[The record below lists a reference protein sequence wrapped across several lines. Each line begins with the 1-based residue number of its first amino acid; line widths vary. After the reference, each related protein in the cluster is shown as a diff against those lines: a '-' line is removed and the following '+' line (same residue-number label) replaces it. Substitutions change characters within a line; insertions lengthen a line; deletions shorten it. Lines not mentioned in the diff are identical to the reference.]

1 MVQGSGLGGRNQELA
16 LRVALALGA
25 ARRCDD
31 GMDRFDVLFFSGG
44 TDGID
49 GPTDACG
56 AFGYPAL
63 EDVALSR
70 GLDPSQYVDN
80 NDSYGFYSSLDC
92 GGGDLL
98 KIGHTGTNVMDL
110 HVLIIK
116 PK

>member
-1 MVQGSGLGGRNQELA
+1 VVRGSGLGGRNQELS

-25 ARRCDD
+25 ARRRDV
-31 GMDRFDVLFFSGG
+31 GLHRFDVLFFSGG

-63 EDVALSR
+63 EDVAVSQ
-70 GLDPSQYVDN
+70 GLDPSRYVNN
-80 NDSYGFYSSLDC
+80 NDSYGFYSSLDS
-92 GGGDLL
+92 GGDLL
-98 KIGHTGTNVMDL
+98 KIGHTGTNVMDV